1 MGLKSIVPKATV
13 KYLGLHPHDLYVLKS
28 IKRPEWVVRLGL
40 RIPRA
45 RVTMAP
51 IEHPTAADILLCERL
66 ITAYI
71 QASEGD
77 KVACGSIWAR
87 IIGRK
92 YNFLHSALEQREA
105 AALANVL
112 SLMFRSSCVH
122 GIASGDLYTG
132 RTARRI
138 WELKLLDDLVSLAE
152 FLAVTR
158 VENPEQGQIGAA
170 LSDGIDPLVDR
181 IEEELGTPIGFPN
194 VGGPYG
200 LRSRDRLLTMESP
213 EHIYVATRIRNTISF
228 HLSTIDHPIVLE
240 IGAGFGGTASYLLRL
255 APAIQSYVIVDLPIV
270 NVLQGYFL
278 SKTFGINAVSFFG
291 EANSRIQVLPTTAI
305 DGCSPDVLVNENSM
319 PEMAEDTVH
328 GYLRWAKSHVHGVF
342 YSYQQEAW
350 TKQVWVREA
359 IKRVGGFRVLSRN
372 PSWVRRGYVEEV
384 YSVSPENPTSSI
396 V

>member
-1 MGLKSIVPKATV
+1 MTV
-13 KYLGLHPHDLYVLKS
+13 KYLGLHPQDLYVLKS
-28 IKRPEWVVRLGL
+28 IKRPEWVVRPGL

-45 RVTMAP
+45 HLTLPP
-51 IEHPTAADILLCERL
+51 IDHPTATDILLCERL
-66 ITAYI
+66 IRAYI
-71 QASEGD
+71 HASDAD
-77 KVACGSIWAR
+77 KVDYGSIWAG

-92 YNFLHSALEQREA
+92 YGLLHSALEQREA
-105 AALANVL
+105 PTLATVL

-152 FLAVTR
+152 FLGVTR

-170 LSDGIDPLVDR
+170 LSDGIDPLVAR
-181 IEEELGTPIGFPN
+181 IEEELGMPIGFPN

-200 LRSRDRLLTMESP
+200 LRSRNRLLTMESP
-213 EHIYVATRIRNTISF
+213 EHIYVATRIRNAISF
-228 HLSTIDHPIVLE
+228 HLSTVDHPSVLE

-255 APAIQSYVIVDLPIV
+255 TPAIQNYVIVDLPIV

-278 SKTFGINAVSFFG
+278 SKTFGIDAVSFFG
-291 EANSRIQVLPTTAI
+291 EPNSRIQVLPTTAI
-305 DGCSPDVLVNENSM
+305 DGCSADVLVNENSM
-319 PEMAEDTVH
+319 PEMPEEIVD
-328 GYLRWAKSHVHGVF
+328 GYLRWAKDHVHGVF

-359 IKRVGGFRVLSRN
+359 VRKVGGFRVLSRN

-384 YSVSPENPTSSI
+384 YSVSPEKSTCSHCLS
-396 V
+396 